1 MEVKGAEVARGLRSL
16 RERNSLR
23 VVDLLRRHGTASRA
37 DIARWTGLSRSTV
50 SSLVSDLQAT
60 GLVVEQPGGR
70 ERAANGGR
78 PPVLLALEPT
88 AGIALGVDFGHTHL
102 RVAVADLSSRIM
114 AERQAQLDVD
124 RAATEALD
132 TATELIEE
140 VLDESGVDRDRVV
153 AVGMGLPGPVDALT
167 GVVGS
172 SVILPGWA
180 GLRPAAELERRVGL
194 RVEVDNDANLGALAE
209 VAFGAA
215 RGACDVIYLKVASG
229 IGAGIV
235 LGGTLQRGVAGLA
248 GEFGHVLADPEGRV
262 CRCGNRGCLE
272 TVAAAPAL
280 LELLRS
286 SHPGALTTRDL
297 LALADA
303 GDVGARRVL
312 ADAGRAIGRS
322 LAVIVNCLNPGR
334 IVLGGELATVP
345 LLEGVR
351 EMLIRFALPG
361 AYEAVQVELGTL
373 GDRAGVLGALSLV
386 ISEARI
392 FPFPINP
399 QKEETPR

>member
-1 MEVKGAEVARGLRSL
+1 MELEGAEVAGGLRSL

-50 SSLVSDLQAT
+50 SSLVSDLQAS

-70 ERAANGGR
+70 ERPPNGGR
-78 PPVLLALEPT
+78 PPVLLALEPS

-114 AERQAQLDVD
+114 AERHQELDVD

-132 TATELIEE
+132 RAAELICE
-140 VLDESGVDRDRVV
+140 VIAEAGADRERVV
-153 AVGMGLPGPVDALT
+153 AVGMGLPGPIDTVT

-172 SVILPGWA
+172 SIILSGWA
-180 GLRPAAELERRVGL
+180 GLRPAAELERRIGL
-194 RVEVDNDANLGALAE
+194 HVEVDNDANLGALAE

-215 RGACDVIYLKVASG
+215 RGVSDVIYLKVASG

-235 LGGTLQRGVAGLA
+235 LGGTLQRGVTGLA
-248 GEFGHVLADPEGRV
+248 GELGHVLADPEGRV
-262 CRCGNRGCLE
+262 CRCGNWGCLE
-272 TVAAAPAL
+272 TVAAGPAL
-280 LELLRS
+280 LDLMRASHHGEL
-286 SHPGALTTRDL
+286 TVRDL
-297 LALADA
+297 LALAGE

-312 ADAGRAIGRS
+312 ADAGRAIGRAI
-322 LAVIVNCLNPGR
+322 AVLVNCLNPGR
-334 IVLGGELATVP
+334 VVLGGELATEP
-345 LLEGVR
+345 MLEGVR
-351 EMLIRFALPG
+351 ETLRRFALPG
-361 AYEAVQVELGTL
+361 AAAAVRVELGTL

-386 ISEARI
+386 ISDTRRLSSA
-392 FPFPINP
+392 
-399 QKEETPR
+399 QLSAL